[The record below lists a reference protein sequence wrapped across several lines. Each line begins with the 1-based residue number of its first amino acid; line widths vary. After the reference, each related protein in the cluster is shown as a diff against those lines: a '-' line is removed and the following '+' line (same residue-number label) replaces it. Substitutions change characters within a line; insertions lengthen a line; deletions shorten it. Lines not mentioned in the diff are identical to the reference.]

1 MGGIKMINLTEM
13 SNEDLRNL
21 IAEATKVLNS
31 RTSTQK
37 VKVTIELSKRHKC
50 WAKTVT
56 HVDITKSNGYAFVGE
71 FIKANELIELPVGT
85 YVLGYEE
92 TGSDKNKDIEARIYI
107 VTENGLEKTGI
118 ETVTQKHDWA
128 LRIRDAAAELI
139 NK

>member
-1 MGGIKMINLTEM
+1 MINLTEM
-13 SNEDLRNL
+13 SSEDLRNL

-56 HVDITKSNGYAFVGE
+56 HVDITKNNGYAFEGE
-71 FIKANELIELPVGT
+71 FVKANELIELPVGT
-85 YVLGYEE
+85 YILGYEQ
-92 TGSDKNKDIEARIYI
+92 TGSDRNKETEARIYI
-107 VTENGLEKTGI
+107 VTENGLEKTGV
-118 ETVTQKHDWA
+118 ETSTTKNDWA

>member
-1 MGGIKMINLTEM
+1 MINLTEM

-56 HVDITKSNGYAFVGE
+56 RVDTSVSTGYAFEGE
-71 FIKANELIELPVGT
+71 FVKANELIELPVGT
-85 YVLGYEE
+85 YILGYEQ
-92 TGSDKNKDIEARIYI
+92 TGSDRNKETEARIYI
-107 VTENGLEKTGI
+107 VTENGLEKTGV
-118 ETVTQKHDWA
+118 ETSTTKNDWA